1 MTSHLNASL
10 ASISVGGRTYPYT
23 TAKGCRVCNSG
34 SVRLEAENQIV
45 SGRTWARIVEEL
57 PEEAGLSARN
67 LKDHYSAGHMPIF
80 AASVQEHLERASTVR
95 GEEIGPAVERIAD
108 HLDFAQAVVGRVNER
123 LVAGEVEPTVRDALS
138 AADHLARYAPADT
151 GYDEAGTVSALMA
164 YHDAARAILDD
175 EAWAEFGRRLRT
187 NPTLNALLSQASD
200 RRSGSRVHS

>member
-10 ASISVGGRTYPYT
+10 ASVTVGGRTYPYT
-23 TAKGCRVCNSG
+23 TAKGCRVCNSR

-45 SGRTWARIVEEL
+45 SGRTWARIAEEL
-57 PEEAGLSARN
+57 PPEAGLSARN
-67 LKDHYSAGHMPIF
+67 LKDHYTAGHMPVF
-80 AASVQEHLERASTVR
+80 AAAVQEHLERASTLR

-151 GYDEAGTVSALMA
+151 GYDEADIVSAFVQ
-164 YHDAARAILDD
+164 YHDAARAVLDD
-175 EAWAEFGRRLRT
+175 ETWAEFSRRLRT
-187 NPTLNALLSQASD
+187 NPTLNALLAQYSD
-200 RRSGSRVHS
+200 RQSGRRVPS